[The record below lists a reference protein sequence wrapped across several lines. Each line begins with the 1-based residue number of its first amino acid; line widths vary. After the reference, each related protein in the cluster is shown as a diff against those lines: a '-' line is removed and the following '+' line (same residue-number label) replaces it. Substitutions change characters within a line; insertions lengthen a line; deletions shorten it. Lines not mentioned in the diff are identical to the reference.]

1 MKWPARSG
9 LRGPARAAKRPGLY
23 FFNQVD
29 VTISLYLSCLC
40 GLKYPGGGTVEID
53 LDKLGVVLKRGFEA
67 INGIF
72 EAHGFPEAELE
83 VISRGLLE
91 VLEQAGV
98 NL

>member
-1 MKWPARSG
+1 V
-9 LRGPARAAKRPGLY
+9 Y

-40 GLKYPGGGTVEID
+40 GLKYPGGGEVEID
-53 LDKLGVVLKRGFEA
+53 LDKQGVVLKRGFEA

-72 EAHGFPEAELE
+72 ETYDFPESEFE

-91 VLEQAGV
+91 VLEQVGV
-98 NL
+98 MP